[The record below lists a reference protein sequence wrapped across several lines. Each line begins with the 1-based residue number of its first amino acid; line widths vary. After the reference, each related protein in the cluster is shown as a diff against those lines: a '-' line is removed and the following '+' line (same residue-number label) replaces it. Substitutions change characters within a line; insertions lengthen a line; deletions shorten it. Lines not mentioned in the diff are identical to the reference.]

1 MIIIGILKYNII
13 LGLLYMSMVKL
24 VKLKDDTHAELNS
37 IGLRGESFDDI
48 IKRLIREYKEKN
60 KK

>member
-1 MIIIGILKYNII
+1 MI
-13 LGLLYMSMVKL
+13 KL

-37 IGLRGESFDDI
+37 IGLRGETFDDI
-48 IKRLIREYKEKN
+48 IKRLIKEYREKH

>member
-1 MIIIGILKYNII
+1 
-13 LGLLYMSMVKL
+13 MVKL
-24 VKLKDDTHAELNS
+24 VKSKDDTHVELNS

-48 IKRLIREYKEKN
+48 IKRLISEYKEKN